1 MPKGEFNM
9 VDQIALAQMIY
20 EQLAGFLLIVM
31 ADGKIVFVSHTVE
44 QILGHLQ
51 VKTITSSRY

>member
-1 MPKGEFNM
+1 M

-20 EQLAGFLLIVM
+20 EQLAGFLLIIT

-51 VKTITSSRY
+51 VIFMIINLFFIT

>member
-1 MPKGEFNM
+1 M

-20 EQLAGFLLIVM
+20 EQLAGFLLIVTS
-31 ADGKIVFVSHTVE
+31 DGKIIFVSHTVE

-51 VKTITSSRY
+51 VTYH